1 MDIETLFRHRA
12 FAQLD
17 ASQVQLLKQFARDI
31 QGKPA
36 PEVARLYM
44 QVNQKITQIKPI
56 SSAQRSAIIDAV
68 RSFLPASEQQKLNGF
83 IKMMGR

>member
-1 MDIETLFRHRA
+1 MDIETLFRHKA
-12 FAQLD
+12 FAQLE

-56 SSAQRSAIIDAV
+56 SPAQRSAIIDAV